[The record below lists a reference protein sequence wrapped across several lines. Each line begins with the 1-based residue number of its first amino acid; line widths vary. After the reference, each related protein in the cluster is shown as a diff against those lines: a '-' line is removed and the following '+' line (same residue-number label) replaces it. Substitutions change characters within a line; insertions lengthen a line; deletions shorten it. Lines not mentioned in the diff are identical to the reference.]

1 MCGNICIEF
10 IDFMPKDKMLSK
22 KLAMCDSKNSRFIKQ
37 EKASGL
43 LGSLEMK
50 ISILSR
56 LPVAE
61 DILF

>member
-1 MCGNICIEF
+1 
-10 IDFMPKDKMLSK
+10 
-22 KLAMCDSKNSRFIKQ
+22 MCDSKNSRFIKQ

>member
-1 MCGNICIEF
+1 MCGNICIGF
-10 IDFMPKDKMLSK
+10 IDLLMLSK
-22 KLAMCDSKNSRFIKQ
+22 KLAICDSKNSRSIKQ